1 MSNHYI
7 VICDRS
13 GQRVKAKDCRMQWDG
28 LLVKKE
34 YWEARHPQ
42 DKVKVVADKAA
53 PPIVRPEGEVIAVS
67 AVSIG
72 DDDL

>member
-1 MSNHYI
+1 
-7 VICDRS
+7 
-13 GQRVKAKDCRMQWDG
+13 MQWDG
-28 LLVKKE
+28 LFVKKE

-42 DKVKVVADKAA
+42 DRVKVVADKIA

>member
-1 MSNHYI
+1 MTSHYI

-28 LLVKKE
+28 LFVQKK
-34 YWEARHPQ
+34 YWEPRHPQ
-42 DKVKVVADKAA
+42 DRVRAVTDKIV
-53 PPIVRPEGEVIAVS
+53 PPIVRPEGEAKVIS